1 MATIKAKEE
10 KHINKYFWDIFD
22 QTTERD
28 VTTLALRYI
37 DIWGEYRKIRHTLEE
52 IKAIGEYQ
60 KKLYID
66 RYGN

>member
-1 MATIKAKEE
+1 MATIKAKE
-10 KHINKYFWDIFD
+10 KMHISKYFWDLFD
-22 QTTERD
+22 QSNERD
-28 VTTLALRYI
+28 VNVLAQRYI
-37 DIWGEYRKIRHTLEE
+37 DIWRKYGKIWHTLEE